1 MAKVWVRAK
10 GVIYVNENGQRVT
23 KHAGEWAEVGK
34 HQARMLVA
42 SGQAEIPKQ
51 DTRNEVQEYD
61 QCGVRVRIP
70 LAPLSGHIPRS
81 HQADSI
87 IDTSAFGD
95 LADKLIFTQGE
106 PAITHNF
113 TIIWKPPSLVVP
125 CAVETGLARLH
136 SFEDTDAEPWEMVAI
151 LASETEW
158 ADSFGSD
165 EERAK
170 TEDAI
175 GDLRIPVYDVNM
187 LWVRK
192 TERTE
197 AVIARWLVELRQG
210 ADEQHAFLRALYA
223 EHVLMC
229 TLPANWV
236 GKHREWH

>member
-1 MAKVWVRAK
+1 MSKVWVR
-10 GVIYVNENGQRVT
+10 VISIIYVSENGEMVT
-23 KHAGEWAEVGK
+23 KRAGEWAEVGK
-34 HQARMLVA
+34 HQARMLLA

-51 DTRNEVQEYD
+51 DTRNKMQEYG

-70 LAPLSGHIPRS
+70 IAPLSSHIPRS
-81 HQADSI
+81 HQADST

-95 LADKLIFTQGE
+95 LADKLAFTQGE

-113 TIIWKPPSLVVP
+113 TVIWKPPSLVVP
-125 CAVETGLARLH
+125 CAVETGLARLQ

-165 EERAK
+165 EERTK
-170 TEDAI
+170 TEDTI
-175 GDLRIPVYDVNM
+175 GDLRIPVYDTNM

-197 AVIARWLVELRQG
+197 AVIARWLAELCQG

-229 TLPANWV
+229 TLPANWA
-236 GKHREWH
+236 GKHKEWH

>member
-1 MAKVWVRAK
+1 MGKVWVRAID
-10 GVIYVNENGQRVT
+10 VLYVNENGQRVT
-23 KHAGEWAEVGK
+23 KRAGEWAEVGK
-34 HQARMLVA
+34 HQARMLLA
-42 SGQAEIPKQ
+42 SGQAEIPKR

-70 LAPLSGHIPRS
+70 LAPLSSHIPWFHR
-81 HQADSI
+81 ADFT
-87 IDTSAFGD
+87 IDISVFGD
-95 LADKLIFTQGE
+95 LADKLVFTQGE
-106 PAITHNF
+106 PAITHDF
-113 TIIWKPPSLVVP
+113 TVIWKPSTPVVP
-125 CAVETGLARLH
+125 HAVEMGLARLH
-136 SFEDTDAEPWEMVAI
+136 SFEDTDAEPWEMLAI

-170 TEDAI
+170 TEGAI
-175 GDLRIPVYDVNM
+175 GDLRIPVYDTNM

-197 AVIARWLVELRQG
+197 AVIARWLTELRQG

-229 TLPANWV
+229 TLPANWA
-236 GKHREWH
+236 GKHKEWH